1 MKKDWFRKCDFLNV
15 PTSLS
20 YKNEYF
26 YATYVGAGLTVFF
39 FAIILAITSYEAI
52 LLYKRSSFSLISNQY
67 TVLSE
72 IIDFSQTPFLF
83 QMINEKG
90 KVTNKDDQAFIMEA
104 YTMEQSIVH
113 YENGTRKKK
122 IKNTKIEMEV
132 CDKIYS
138 NETEYSGLNLSRYI
152 CIKPGQ
158 NLTAYGLLG
167 DPNNPYRGIRIYI
180 NKCNGS
186 NCYSDSEISKKL
198 HNIKFMVTYLSL
210 SSNMF
215 YLKNQDIK
223 YELFTKFCSLS
234 TGILKKIVFTFDIG
248 RFYLYNNILFRNN
261 ITFNYL
267 LGNDY
272 SIDVDLDPTST
283 MKKNDYTIAY
293 ISFHYGGNIIETRK
307 EVQTLLETL
316 SIIGNIFNII
326 LTIIKVIN
334 SYYANKILFVDIFS
348 SVFFGKEN
356 MNFNI
361 RENNNLNYLNINKNN
376 NSNKRRNLDL
386 SDEFSL
392 NNNKIKSVKSLSKKI
407 LPLTGKNSNSN
418 KKSKTFV
425 ENHGNFTKTKI
436 LFYYILPLWILRRK
450 KTFNNIYLIK
460 DRICGYFSI
469 EKINELIKFKETLE
483 DKTAKTKMNNTELIQ
498 INNNNFEY
506 TKSFDE
512 FKNQTV
518 FQNFKK

>member
-26 YATYVGAGLTVFF
+26 YATKVGAALTVFF
-39 FAIILAITSYEAI
+39 FAIIIALTTYEI
-52 LLYKRSSFSLISNQY
+52 VLLYNKSSFTLISNQY
-67 TVLSE
+67 TDLSE
-72 IIDFSQTPFLF
+72 TIDFSQTPFLF
-83 QMINEKG
+83 QLINEKG
-90 KVTNKDDQAFIMEA
+90 KVTNKDDKAFVLEA
-104 YTMEQSIVH
+104 YTMEQSITK
-113 YENGTRKKK
+113 YENGTTKKK
-122 IKNTKIEMEV
+122 VKNTKIEMIE

-138 NETEYSGLNLSRYI
+138 NETEFNGLNLSKYI

-167 DPNNPYRGIRIYI
+167 DPNNIYKGIRIYI
-180 NKCNGS
+180 NKCSGD

-215 YLKNQDIK
+215 YLNNQDIK

-234 TGILKKIVFTFDIG
+234 TNILKKIVFTFDIG
-248 RFYLYNNILFRNN
+248 RFYLYNNVLFRNN

-272 SIDVDLDPTST
+272 SLDVDLDPTST
-283 MKKNDYTIAY
+283 LKSNEYTIAY

-307 EVQTLLETL
+307 EVQTLFQSL

-326 LTIIKVIN
+326 LTIFKVIN
-334 SYYANKILFVDIFS
+334 NYYSNKILFVDIFR
-348 SVFFGKEN
+348 SVFFAKEN
-356 MNFNI
+356 MNLNF
-361 RENNNLNYLNINKNN
+361 RESCHLDYVNINKNN
-376 NSNKRRNLDL
+376 NSNKKRNLDF
-386 SDEFSL
+386 SEEFSL
-392 NNNKIKSVKSLSKKI
+392 SNNNKVKSINSLNKKI
-407 LPLTGKNSNSN
+407 VPITGKNSNSK
-418 KKSKTFV
+418 KKSYIYF
-425 ENHGNFTKTKI
+425 ENQGYFSKAKI
-436 LFYYILPLWILRRK
+436 LYYYLLPLWILKRN
-450 KTFNNIYLIK
+450 KTFNNINLIK

-469 EKINELIKFKETLE
+469 EKINELIKFKEIID
-483 DKTAKTKMNNTELIQ
+483 DKNMNSKTNNIELIE
-498 INNNNFEY
+498 IKNNNFENNY
-506 TKSFDE
+506 CDE

-518 FQNFKK
+518 FQNVKK

>member
-26 YATYVGAGLTVFF
+26 YATYVGAGLIVFF

-52 LLYKRSSFSLISNQY
+52 LLYKRSSFTLISNQY
-67 TVLSE
+67 TDLSE

-90 KVTNKDDQAFIMEA
+90 KVINKDDQAFIMEA

-215 YLKNQDIK
+215 YLKNLDIK

-326 LTIIKVIN
+326 LTIFKVIN
-334 SYYANKILFVDIFS
+334 SY
-348 SVFFGKEN
+348 
-356 MNFNI
+356 
-361 RENNNLNYLNINKNN
+361 
-376 NSNKRRNLDL
+376 
-386 SDEFSL
+386 
-392 NNNKIKSVKSLSKKI
+392 
-407 LPLTGKNSNSN
+407 
-418 KKSKTFV
+418 
-425 ENHGNFTKTKI
+425 
-436 LFYYILPLWILRRK
+436 
-450 KTFNNIYLIK
+450 
-460 DRICGYFSI
+460 
-469 EKINELIKFKETLE
+469 
-483 DKTAKTKMNNTELIQ
+483 
-498 INNNNFEY
+498 
-506 TKSFDE
+506 
-512 FKNQTV
+512 
-518 FQNFKK
+518 

>member
-1 MKKDWFRKCDFLNV
+1 MKL
-15 PTSLS
+15 
-20 YKNEYF
+20 
-26 YATYVGAGLTVFF
+26 
-39 FAIILAITSYEAI
+39 
-52 LLYKRSSFSLISNQY
+52 
-67 TVLSE
+67 
-72 IIDFSQTPFLF
+72 
-83 QMINEKG
+83 EK
-90 KVTNKDDQAFIMEA
+90 
-104 YTMEQSIVH
+104 
-113 YENGTRKKK
+113 
-122 IKNTKIEMEV
+122 
-132 CDKIYS
+132 
-138 NETEYSGLNLSRYI
+138 
-152 CIKPGQ
+152 
-158 NLTAYGLLG
+158 
-167 DPNNPYRGIRIYI
+167 
-180 NKCNGS
+180 
-186 NCYSDSEISKKL
+186 
-198 HNIKFMVTYLSL
+198 KF
-210 SSNMF
+210 
-215 YLKNQDIK
+215 
-223 YELFTKFCSLS
+223 
-234 TGILKKIVFTFDIG
+234 
-248 RFYLYNNILFRNN
+248 
-261 ITFNYL
+261 
-267 LGNDY
+267 
-272 SIDVDLDPTST
+272 
-283 MKKNDYTIAY
+283 
-293 ISFHYGGNIIETRK
+293 
-307 EVQTLLETL
+307 TLLETL

-326 LTIIKVIN
+326 LTIFKVIN

-392 NNNKIKSVKSLSKKI
+392 NSNKIKSVKSLSKKI

-512 FKNQTV
+512 VKNQTV